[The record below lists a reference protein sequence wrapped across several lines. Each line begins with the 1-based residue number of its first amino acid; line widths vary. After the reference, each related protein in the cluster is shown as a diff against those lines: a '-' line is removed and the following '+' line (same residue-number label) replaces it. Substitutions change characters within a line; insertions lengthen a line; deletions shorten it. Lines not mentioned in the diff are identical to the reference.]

1 LDDGR
6 RRRASPPIEET
17 NGIERAKFV
26 LSFQIRSAAQPFYRL
41 SFSLCFPLW
50 QERERLHASAKRA
63 GVIEHRSC
71 LKTGA
76 QHRVLEGAA
85 AAEEKKEGK
94 KHSLPHRLPVHGLA
108 VGQVEAKLELVRD
121 ASGRRRLL
129 GLLLGQEVGREARR
143 RRRGAHERGEFLEKG
158 PPADFAR
165 GVSRGGGGSVVGE
178 RARAAA
184 QEHGRSP
191 SQHWRFF
198 REENGWG
205 GETTSE
211 RKETG

>member
-1 LDDGR
+1 VRRREGESARKELDDGR

-94 KHSLPHRLPVHGLA
+94 KTFSSSPAACPWAG
-108 VGQVEAKLELVRD
+108 
-121 ASGRRRLL
+121 
-129 GLLLGQEVGREARR
+129 
-143 RRRGAHERGEFLEKG
+143 RGA
-158 PPADFAR
+158 
-165 GVSRGGGGSVVGE
+165 SRS
-178 RARAAA
+178 
-184 QEHGRSP
+184 
-191 SQHWRFF
+191 
-198 REENGWG
+198 
-205 GETTSE
+205 
-211 RKETG
+211 